1 MYLILKINL
10 KTFTFIII
18 FFSLL
23 EPDYFSSIPF
33 IHNYY
38 VVMRV
43 ITLFIAIIF
52 FIIKKR
58 FPTITFI
65 IIIYFIVY
73 GFSTYQND
81 GSILDLL
88 GYSTYII
95 SFVAWSEIVLRFYT
109 IKGLYSLNFVY
120 SSLVYINTILYLL
133 FPNGYTQSET
143 YAGNII
149 NRYFLGVE
157 NQFAATLIPAIMIN
171 VIYNY
176 TKYGRLKINSYILI
190 TVVLFTF
197 LYVSSAT
204 SIVGI
209 FLIIFY
215 LLFISRSNLKNL
227 INNINII
234 VSVASLYLIIV
245 VFNSL
250 EIFSFIIEEILKK
263 DLTLSTRTLLWDRA
277 FIYIKESPIIGYGY
291 LGGGKYLQ
299 VTSTRSMDSHN
310 TILQFLLQHG
320 ILGIGILFILLFIFF
335 RNISKNKKNKI
346 NLFILY
352 SFFVASIMM
361 ISEVYSFTFIL
372 IIIILGI
379 FSPYIV
385 KEQEKI
391 LSKG

>member
-1 MYLILKINL
+1 VYLILKINL
-10 KTFTFIII
+10 KTFAFIII

-23 EPDYFSSIPF
+23 EPDYFSTIPF
-33 IHNYY
+33 IHSYY

-52 FIIKKR
+52 FILKKR

-81 GSILDLL
+81 GNILDLL

-95 SFVAWSEIVLRFYT
+95 SFVAWSEIVLKYYT
-109 IKGLYSLNFVY
+109 LKGLYSLNFVF
-120 SSLVYINTILYLL
+120 SSLVYINIILYLL
-133 FPNGYTQSET
+133 FPNGYTQSRT
-143 YAGNII
+143 DSGNII

-190 TVVLFTF
+190 AVVLFTF
-197 LYVSSAT
+197 LYASSAT

-215 LLFISRSNLKNL
+215 LLFISRSNLKNI
-227 INNINII
+227 INNTNII
-234 VSVASLYLIIV
+234 VSVVSLYLIIV

-250 EIFSFIIEEILKK
+250 EIFSFVIEDVLKK

-277 FIYIKESPIIGYGY
+277 FIYIKDSPLIGYGY

-320 ILGIGILFILLFIFF
+320 VLGIGILFILLFIFF
-335 RNISKNKKNKI
+335 KNISKYEKNKI
-346 NLFILY
+346 NLFILF
-352 SFFVASIMM
+352 SFFVTTTMM

-372 IIIILGI
+372 IVIILGI
-379 FSPYIV
+379 FSPCIV